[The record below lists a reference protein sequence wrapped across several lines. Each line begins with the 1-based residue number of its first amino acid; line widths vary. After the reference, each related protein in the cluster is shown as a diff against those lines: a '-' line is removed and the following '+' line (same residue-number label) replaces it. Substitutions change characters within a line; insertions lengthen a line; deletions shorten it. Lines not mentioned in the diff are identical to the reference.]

1 MSGRRERQPT
11 WGDLLMRGRE
21 KGNRRMAASI
31 GLWEHFRK
39 LASFKGREDRASFW
53 PYAALVLGIVMVAGA
68 VMAIPLMTE
77 SMRAATA
84 GAAPQPFEVPDGI
97 DLNEFSMSA
106 PAAVG
111 GAVPSAAFLAAY
123 LGVTFGLAILLYA
136 AAVVRRLHDRG
147 KSGAWALMPLPF
159 ILHQSIQVPR
169 MFGST
174 AQGGQP
180 ESGLLLSLALS
191 NLFYLATLL
200 TLVVLLAGASDA
212 GPNRYDVES

>member
-1 MSGRRERQPT
+1 
-11 WGDLLMRGRE
+11 
-21 KGNRRMAASI
+21 MAASI

-68 VMAIPLMTE
+68 LIALPLMAE
-77 SMRAATA
+77 SRRAAS
-84 GAAPQPFEVPDGI
+84 AAAATGPLDVPDGI
-97 DLNEFSMSA
+97 DLNEFSMPP
-106 PAAVG
+106 PAAVPG
-111 GAVPSAAFLAAY
+111 SMPSAAFLAAF

-147 KSGAWALMPLPF
+147 KSGAWGLMPLPF
-159 ILHQSIQVPR
+159 ILYQSIQVPR

-180 ESGLLLSLALS
+180 ETAMLLSLAFS
-191 NLFYLATLL
+191 NLFYWAALLA
-200 TLVVLLAGASDA
+200 LVVLLAGASDP
-212 GPNRYDVES
+212 GPNRYDVED